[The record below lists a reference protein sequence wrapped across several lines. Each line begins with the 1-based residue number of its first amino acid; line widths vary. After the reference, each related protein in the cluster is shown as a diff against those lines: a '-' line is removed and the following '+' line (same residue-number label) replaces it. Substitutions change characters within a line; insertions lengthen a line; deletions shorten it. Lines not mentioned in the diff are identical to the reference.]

1 MLEFQLVKFIYN
13 QKYNMTM
20 FENLTKTELYTILTG
35 VFTACLIISNTVASK
50 TFVLFSF
57 TLPSAV
63 LIFPVIYIISDVLA
77 EVYGYEKARR
87 VIILGFFMNLVAVI
101 YYNIAI
107 WLPAPS
113 FFENAAAFEIVL
125 GSTFRLLIA
134 GFAAYI
140 VGSLVNA
147 KLMTYLKEWNE
158 DKLFFRCIVST
169 LFGEGLDALIFI
181 TIGFFGTMPT
191 EALAVMIIV
200 QALFKTVYE
209 IIVYPVTR
217 KVIVGVKE
225 LPEI

>member
-87 VIILGFFMNLVAVI
+87 VIILGFF
-101 YYNIAI
+101 
-107 WLPAPS
+107 
-113 FFENAAAFEIVL
+113 
-125 GSTFRLLIA
+125 
-134 GFAAYI
+134 
-140 VGSLVNA
+140 
-147 KLMTYLKEWNE
+147 
-158 DKLFFRCIVST
+158 
-169 LFGEGLDALIFI
+169 
-181 TIGFFGTMPT
+181 
-191 EALAVMIIV
+191 
-200 QALFKTVYE
+200 
-209 IIVYPVTR
+209 
-217 KVIVGVKE
+217 
-225 LPEI
+225 